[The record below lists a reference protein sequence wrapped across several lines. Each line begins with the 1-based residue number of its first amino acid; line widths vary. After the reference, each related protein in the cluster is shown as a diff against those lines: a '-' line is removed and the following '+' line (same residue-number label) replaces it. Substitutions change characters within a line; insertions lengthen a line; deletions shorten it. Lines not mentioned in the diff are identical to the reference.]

1 MPVDRAAVV
10 RRADEFVS
18 QGKLDL
24 AIAEYRGLLDEQPS
38 DLGAANTL
46 GDLYARTGEI
56 AKAVE
61 QFTRLAE
68 SERAQ
73 GFTSKAIALYKKAL
87 KVDPGCEQALS
98 QLAEIAVGQEL
109 LADATLY
116 WNRLVQHRRDRNDMA
131 GVAQALV
138 RLASLSVAKADTKL
152 AAARAAEAHLDIAE
166 TARLYAAAAEAL
178 TRDGRVAD
186 ALEAWLEAAQRTDD
200 ADVRGAAAR
209 ACLESNCLDRAQ
221 SFLSV
226 EVAGDEPALLWAV
239 GERAALSDNEA
250 VATRAL
256 GRYRMLVPDD
266 AERASALL
274 ARWETSVA
282 VVADETEPA
291 WREAAI
297 EPDVDLAAMLTKSA
311 TAAPVPLHE
320 QVFDQP
326 DTDGDEILMEAAEDT
341 ADSPP
346 ADDVEDDAEV
356 VELAGFSELDEGVEL
371 PVVEDVEAVDDVL
384 VESAEDDEIVLI
396 LEDDVEAPHQALLP
410 PEPEAPVVVEPARP
424 AALAPAAAVA
434 DAVEGDDEGDEEVDE
449 AATIAQLQAAA
460 DTPALQFQAAAQ
472 LGRWFV
478 QKGQLERGV
487 EWLERACAVPAP
499 VREHGLAARYDL
511 ADALERAGQRDR
523 ALACWSDLEFD
534 AGSYRDVPERL
545 DRLTRALG
553 SGE

>member
-87 KVDPGCEQALS
+87 KVDPGCEEALS

-131 GVAQALV
+131 GVAHALV

-152 AAARAAEAHLDIAE
+152 AAARAAEPHLDAAD
-166 TARLYAAAAEAL
+166 TSRLYAGAAEAL
-178 TRDGRVAD
+178 TREGRAAD

-200 ADVRGAAAR
+200 TTVRGAAAR

-221 SFLSV
+221 PFLSV

-239 GERAALSDNEA
+239 GERAALSDNED

-256 GRYRMLVPDD
+256 SRYRMLVPDD

-282 VVADETEPA
+282 VTGDEMEPA
-291 WREAAI
+291 WEETPA
-297 EPDVDLAAMLTKSA
+297 EPDVDLAAMLAESPA
-311 TAAPVPLHE
+311 AAPVPLHE
-320 QVFDQP
+320 QVLDRP
-326 DTDGDEILMEAAEDT
+326 EADEEVAFEVTAEP
-341 ADSPP
+341 A
-346 ADDVEDDAEV
+346 ADDADVEVDLDGIEIGVFEPEV
-356 VELAGFSELDEGVEL
+356 AVDLEAVAEGVEHG
-371 PVVEDVEAVDDVL
+371 ET
-384 VESAEDDEIVLI
+384 DEIVLVV
-396 LEDDVEAPHQALLP
+396 EDDVEIADDPVPLP
-410 PEPEAPVVVEPARP
+410 QEEPELVEPVP
-424 AALAPAAAVA
+424 TPVPIAAAVVPA
-434 DAVEGDDEGDEEVDE
+434 DDGDDEEIDE
-449 AATIAQLQAAA
+449 ADTIAQLEAAA

-472 LGRWFV
+472 LGRWFI

-487 EWLERACAVPAP
+487 EWLERACAVAAP

-511 ADALERAGQRDR
+511 ADALERAGQGER

-545 DRLTRALG
+545 ARLTRVLG
-553 SGE
+553 SGG